1 MRSGHGQEAGWPCD
15 ARGHHPHWRC
25 SPETGIDA
33 DAREA
38 VAFALLAYAH
48 LMDLPNNLPQATGAR
63 SPARLG
69 KLCLPPDPVPLDSFR
84 LALPD

>member
-1 MRSGHGQEAGWPCD
+1 
-15 ARGHHPHWRC
+15 
-25 SPETGIDA
+25 
-33 DAREA
+33 
-38 VAFALLAYAH
+38 
-48 LMDLPNNLPQATGAR
+48 MDLPNNLPQATGAR